1 MSPNTSAPS
10 ITRSDRLV
18 GSSVVRRDGQWWL
31 VSGSGSVLSTDLAFT
46 RELDRFA
53 AAMTAADLAVAELH
67 PKKRGSRRRG
77 RR

>member
-1 MSPNTSAPS
+1 MSPNTSFPLG
-10 ITRSDRLV
+10 TRSAHLA
-18 GSSVVRRDGQWWL
+18 GSSAVRRGGQWWL

-53 AAMTAADLAVAELH
+53 AAMTAADLAVAELR
-67 PKKRGSRRRG
+67 PQKRGSRRRG